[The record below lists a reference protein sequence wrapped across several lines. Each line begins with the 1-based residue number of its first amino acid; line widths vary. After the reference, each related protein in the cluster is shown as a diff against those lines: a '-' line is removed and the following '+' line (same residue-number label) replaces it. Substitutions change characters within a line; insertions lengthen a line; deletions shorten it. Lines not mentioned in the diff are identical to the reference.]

1 MSIVKVIEVI
11 SQGDSVENAVTAA
24 VDEASKTVKNIKT
37 VYVKD
42 IQAIVQNNKVEKYR
56 LDVKI
61 SFVIGN

>member
-11 SQGDSVENAVTAA
+11 SEGDSVENAVTAA

-61 SFVIGN
+61 SFIIGN